1 VKRQNE
7 RLKKKPLAR
16 TNHQK
21 TIIRTLFKIMESED
35 VTIEVATSFMGVAI
49 MVRACIA
56 EGITYAGQQKMA
68 DDTSK

>member
-1 VKRQNE
+1 
-7 RLKKKPLAR
+7 
-16 TNHQK
+16 
-21 TIIRTLFKIMESED
+21 MESKD